1 MFEIDKMI
9 SKEILM
15 IIKKYFQKNI
25 LLNIRNEDVDID
37 IDRYIYTYLL
47 RMQKEINIQ
56 IFLSLS

>member
-1 MFEIDKMI
+1 MI

-37 IDRYIYTYLL
+37 IDRYTYLL
-47 RMQKEINIQ
+47 RMQEEINIQ
-56 IFLSLS
+56 VFLSLS